1 MMNIYS
7 MMNIYRL
14 MISAAM
20 AVALVCS
27 CAEKAAIEKEPD
39 EQHSISVS
47 SDLVKVGPDGDQ
59 VPVTVTSSGPWRLSG
74 RTAWVE
80 PSVTEGKSGDEIVF
94 DVARN
99 TTGETLET
107 VFKVFSG
114 DATQEITVL
123 SEPGYYMRPVN
134 MDETY
139 TFLRHE
145 NILKLCLDTNVSEKD
160 IKCSFTGNGD
170 GWIEFTGVTQAF
182 GMTYL
187 FFSLAENPTLF
198 GRSSEITVSAQGYEV
213 TTKVIQHPVYVA
225 EVDNKMINSDGLD
238 GGDISITVR
247 TNADITCEI
256 PSGCDWITIKEQS
269 DMSEPDEEG
278 LSTCTLTLTLD
289 ASRVSRLAEIGF
301 VYDGE
306 TLASVSVTQCE
317 PGAVIGVISQQELAD
332 LLVSQGLMTDQGN
345 SLYQLTETGKACTEV
360 SLDWPSGSG
369 PLVIGDL
376 GIFPQMTALRIGTA
390 VRTTTLDL
398 SDCKTLTSL
407 SIKQMSALSEVI
419 TGSSPL
425 ESFVYGTDNY
435 NKLAKGTLTVSGDN
449 LKKVDIGTHSDYSTT
464 ISGEGLTAIDVS
476 GCPALVELN
485 AARGYDMPGYYKL
498 TTIRMT
504 SAQMEKVGNGI
515 TVRKFSG
522 TVIVAVD

>member
-1 MMNIYS
+1 MIENLH
-7 MMNIYRL
+7 RL
-14 MISAAM
+14 MIPAVM

-27 CAEKAAIEKEPD
+27 CTEKAPVEEVPE

-47 SDLVKVGPDGDQ
+47 NDLVKAGPDGDK

-74 RTAWVE
+74 KAAWVE
-80 PSVTEGKSGDEIVF
+80 PSVTEGEDGDEIVF

-160 IKCSFTGNGD
+160 IKCSFTGNED
-170 GWIEFTGVTQAF
+170 GWLEFTGVTPAF

-187 FFSLAENPTLF
+187 FFDLAENTTWF
-198 GRSSEITVSAQGYEV
+198 ERKSEITVSGQGFSV
-213 TTKVIQHPVYVA
+213 STKVIQRPTYVA

-278 LSTCTLTLTLD
+278 LSKCTLTLTLD

-485 AARGYDMPGYYKL
+485 AARGFDMEGYYKL

>member
-1 MMNIYS
+1 MIENLH
-7 MMNIYRL
+7 RL
-14 MISAAM
+14 MIPAVM

-27 CAEKAAIEKEPD
+27 CTEKAPVEEVPE

-47 SDLVKVGPDGDQ
+47 NDLVKAGPDGDK

-74 RTAWVE
+74 KAAWVE
-80 PSVTEGKSGDEIVF
+80 PSVTEGEDGDEIVF

-160 IKCSFTGNGD
+160 IKCSFTGNED
-170 GWIEFTGVTQAF
+170 GWLEFTGVTPAF

-187 FFSLAENPTLF
+187 FFDLAENTTWF
-198 GRSSEITVSAQGYEV
+198 ERKSEITVSGQGFSV
-213 TTKVIQHPVYVA
+213 STKVIQRPTYVA

-278 LSTCTLTLTLD
+278 LSKCTLTLTLD

-485 AARGYDMPGYYKL
+485 AARGFDLEGYYKL

>member
-1 MMNIYS
+1 MIENLH
-7 MMNIYRL
+7 RL
-14 MISAAM
+14 MIPAVM

-27 CAEKAAIEKEPD
+27 CTEKAPVEEVPE

-47 SDLVKVGPDGDQ
+47 NDLVKAGPDGDK

-74 RTAWVE
+74 KAAWVE
-80 PSVTEGKSGDEIVF
+80 PSVTEGEDGDEIVF

-160 IKCSFTGNGD
+160 IKCSFTGNED
-170 GWIEFTGVTQAF
+170 GWLEFTGVTPAF

-187 FFSLAENPTLF
+187 FFDLAENTTWF
-198 GRSSEITVSAQGYEV
+198 ERKSEITVSGQGFSV
-213 TTKVIQHPVYVA
+213 STKVIQRPTYVA

-278 LSTCTLTLTLD
+278 LSKCTLTLTLD

-449 LKKVDIGTHSDYSTT
+449 LKKVDIGTYSDYNTT

-485 AARGYDMPGYYKL
+485 AARGFDMEGYYKL

-504 SAQMEKVGNGI
+504 SAQIEKVGNGI

-522 TVIVAVD
+522 TSIVAVD

>member
-1 MMNIYS
+1 MIENLH
-7 MMNIYRL
+7 RL
-14 MISAAM
+14 MIPAVM

-27 CAEKAAIEKEPD
+27 CTEKAPVEEVPE

-47 SDLVKVGPDGDQ
+47 NDLVKAGPDGDK

-74 RTAWVE
+74 KAAWVE
-80 PSVTEGKSGDEIVF
+80 PSVTEGEDGDEIVF

-160 IKCSFTGNGD
+160 IKCSFTGNED
-170 GWIEFTGVTQAF
+170 GWLEFTGVTPAF

-187 FFSLAENPTLF
+187 FFDLAENTTWF
-198 GRSSEITVSAQGYEV
+198 ERKSEITVSGQGFSV
-213 TTKVIQHPVYVA
+213 STKVIQRPTYVA

-278 LSTCTLTLTLD
+278 LSKCTLTLTLD

-485 AARGYDMPGYYKL
+485 AARGFDMEGYYKL

-515 TVRKFSG
+515 TVTKFEN
-522 TVIVAVD
+522 TKIVAVD

>member
-1 MMNIYS
+1 MIENLH
-7 MMNIYRL
+7 RL
-14 MISAAM
+14 MIPAVM

-27 CAEKAAIEKEPD
+27 CTEKAPVEEVPE

-47 SDLVKVGPDGDQ
+47 NDLVKAGPDGDK

-74 RTAWVE
+74 KAAWVE
-80 PSVTEGKSGDEIVF
+80 PSVTEGEDGDEIVF

-160 IKCSFTGNGD
+160 IKCSFTGNED
-170 GWIEFTGVTQAF
+170 GWLEFTGVTPAF

-187 FFSLAENPTLF
+187 FFDLAENTTWF
-198 GRSSEITVSAQGYEV
+198 ERKSEITVSGQGFSV
-213 TTKVIQHPVYVA
+213 STKVIQRPTYVA

-278 LSTCTLTLTLD
+278 LSKCTLTLTLD

-376 GIFPQMTALRIGTA
+376 GIFPQMTSLRIGTA

-485 AARGYDMPGYYKL
+485 AARGFDLEGYYKL

>member
-1 MMNIYS
+1 MIENLH
-7 MMNIYRL
+7 RL
-14 MISAAM
+14 MIPAVM

-27 CAEKAAIEKEPD
+27 CTEKAPVEEVPE

-47 SDLVKVGPDGDQ
+47 NDLVKAGPDGDK

-74 RTAWVE
+74 KAAWVE
-80 PSVTEGKSGDEIVF
+80 PSVTEGEDGDEIVF

-160 IKCSFTGNGD
+160 IKCSFTGNED
-170 GWIEFTGVTQAF
+170 GWLEFTGVTPAF

-187 FFSLAENPTLF
+187 FFDLAENTTWF
-198 GRSSEITVSAQGYEV
+198 ERKSEITVSGQGFSV
-213 TTKVIQHPVYVA
+213 STKVIQRPTYVA

-360 SLDWPSGSG
+360 SLDWPSGSAG

-425 ESFVYGTDNY
+425 ESFVYGTDYY
-435 NKLAKGTLTVSGDN
+435 NRLSKTTLTVSGDN

-485 AARGYDMPGYYKL
+485 AARGFDMEGYYKL

-504 SAQMEKVGNGI
+504 SAQIEKVGNGI

-522 TVIVAVD
+522 TDIVAVD